1 MSDESMSMDL
11 TSTYG
16 QKPLL
21 QTEKKTAEALRT
33 EQKKEWKYSPIYEVP
48 EKAAMEEAVLKNFSP
63 LIDSTDQDTKI
74 SLTET
79 LGELYGSLD
88 VFQKRWEEIYAA
100 LSAIEEAA
108 RPEQRKLLLNW
119 SRELYGKTFFMWDFF
134 HDDKKKKLE
143 DDLTRDTERNAELVN
158 SYADRLKEF
167 GRLIKLYSESFV
179 YVTELLDREDVPAEE
194 SKRLTALLQKIAEAP
209 QAVGAEDMLTEEMER
224 MQNFVLE
231 LTGKETEA
239 PVEGDRETQVLT
251 LLSYIDQSRL
261 EEMKKLSSGH
271 IAAPVQKEKEPAPAE
286 LKVREEERR
295 SGADKAMQYLFRNP
309 KYKKRTLSL
318 RILKGQ
324 DLSPDSKE
332 KNRHDGKPVERAMD
346 RIDTIE
352 SLNRLIKEIFE
363 AIRME
368 PPLTFYAYKQSRLS
382 PDPDFP
388 LNEMQELYQS
398 YLKTFFMDIA
408 AKQGGKD
415 VLAVPQS
422 FQGKKY
428 KTWSSLAALLGKQC
442 LSYGVDA
449 ELAEM
454 TELMGEG
461 LYTEKE
467 EDFRQA
473 LSAAYETVGEKKEP
487 EETEK
492 TERFDRR
499 FQEVLSYDGND
510 WSVLFDVLKKN
521 SKFLGHLWEDTDE
534 EFSHFLG
541 KITPAIQAVCEEL
554 KQHIYVDQYLIE
566 REKEI
571 NKLIL
576 GGETKNVSTVLALT
590 ELDRAIEATKIHGKT
605 FQELLRR
612 ELSIKKKA
620 GPFDALYG
628 SLVMDMVTQ
637 MGTSVVLEPQRIR
650 EKKEILLENLKT
662 LMNAFYQG
670 SEGLGLSE
678 AEKNALFW
686 TMAQNDKERLLL
698 ASKED
703 YRRDILQ
710 NTKNKLDG
718 LLKEYRAAKEA
729 KGARKTEAP
738 KTDRAKEIK
747 MQKKA
752 GRELYNSLLDESQK
766 AFSLLTM
773 KEIDETSVDETIWE
787 EIREITAVSAWYTAD
802 PFLENLYRAMLK
814 RVTLSAVNNDLE
826 GVLQDKKRLYRLR
839 YFSLAADSVIEER
852 KELSETEQF
861 ALKKGLFEYFAADLL
876 RNTGFETDDPVE
888 GIRYFKKRLGI
899 VLAETEGRPEIVR
912 TFMDD
917 AGGYTG
923 VKAPMLETE
932 AAFKEYM
939 VRYIKAYQRDDTWK
953 TIRKR
958 IANYSTDE
966 VRLFTYILQNSGPTE
981 VLKTAL
987 DHLIVNPKEVYINLE
1002 DSATVMSYIRGES
1015 LSAELLGIHYEKA
1028 AEALGQE
1035 GALHRF
1041 LKATELTDEC
1051 IKTAALRR
1059 KKEVEARKDPEEVSF
1074 VIADMRRAFKTAE
1087 ECLGELWNEPELTD
1101 EDKLWRFYSV
1111 VRTYSDVLDRYQRFS
1126 EAGRISKKVQET
1138 TGTLYETYRMLQEFF
1153 SSEERDPRL
1162 ADRIYQRN
1170 FVRMMGI
1177 RRKDGRKALAMDE
1190 KRKDVNQIIFTHA
1203 VEKTELHRKSERR
1216 IEDQDEKDFAPDV
1229 VAAVKRIDRWIAEN
1243 ATRRHGDSDT
1253 GFSSEVLGRPLR
1265 ERLFVYFL
1273 IENGK
1278 EKMPSELDAEIAVSG
1293 YVPDVA
1299 VFSKRMKNN
1308 ILLRGLNLFREI
1320 DLVNDTGFLNAL
1332 AKYETTK
1339 IEGVLRL
1346 LDNQT
1351 LKLDQYLEKYVAGM
1365 KPYQDQTLP
1374 EEVKTRQ
1381 LCYIAFMKEE
1391 TALRALIRGKT
1402 EKELQKD
1409 PEVLNQAERLGHAL
1423 SRLLKANEAV
1433 QEKWAEYSEEV
1444 IKSIDQKAMPWDF
1457 DGEQEASAI
1466 KDSTVVDKL
1475 AGISNLAA
1483 FLSTASTVA
1492 APNLSAVGRI
1502 RNAAVLLEKLGLTLA
1517 KGATYF
1523 APLGAI
1529 VEGPVRTILKV
1540 TGKTMAGGAALA
1552 KIAISG
1558 GQRGMVSKAAPGAK
1572 EFAEK
1577 QEKEQEKQP
1586 EEEKDT
1592 KILLTDAVDSTIDI
1606 EKRTLNA
1613 EIIANVMRFLGSP
1626 LSVGAALLGAFMPEG
1641 HLSSI
1646 VSTASDFVSFGRM
1659 LYTFWARKD
1668 QREKTMDKFFDL
1680 DALCEKVYPTIKT
1693 MDAATAEKYGY
1704 YPNIPMPVFKTK
1716 IRERLRREILRQLKF
1731 SSMEGLFLDITQR
1744 YAAVLYRHIFFD
1756 EKGNQIL
1763 ADNEKAIAERRDLR
1777 RLFPNLEFTYPE
1789 KPGDMP
1795 GPCIEQMG
1803 WNLSRSIK

>member
-1 MSDESMSMDL
+1 
-11 TSTYG
+11 
-16 QKPLL
+16 
-21 QTEKKTAEALRT
+21 
-33 EQKKEWKYSPIYEVP
+33 
-48 EKAAMEEAVLKNFSP
+48 
-63 LIDSTDQDTKI
+63 
-74 SLTET
+74 
-79 LGELYGSLD
+79 
-88 VFQKRWEEIYAA
+88 
-100 LSAIEEAA
+100 AA
-108 RPEQRKLLLNW
+108 RPEQKKLLLNW

-143 DDLTRDTERNAELVN
+143 EGLTRDTERNAELVN

-179 YVTELLDREDVPAEE
+179 YVTMLLDREDVPAEE

-209 QAVGAEDMLTEEMER
+209 QAVGAEDMLTEEMKR
-224 MQNFVLE
+224 MQDFVLE
-231 LTGKETEA
+231 LTGKETES

-286 LKVREEERR
+286 PPEREEERR
-295 SGADKAMQYLFRNP
+295 AGAEKAMQYLFRNP
-309 KYKKRTLSL
+309 RYKRQTLRL

-324 DLSPDSKE
+324 DLSPDRKE

-346 RIDTIE
+346 RIETIE
-352 SLNRLIKEIFE
+352 SLNRLIRDIFE
-363 AIRME
+363 AVRME
-368 PPLTFYAYKQSRLS
+368 PPLTFYAYKKSRLS
-382 PDPDFP
+382 SDSDFP
-388 LNEMQELYQS
+388 LTEIQELYQS
-398 YLKTFFMDIA
+398 YLKTFFRDIA
-408 AKQGGKD
+408 ASQGGKD
-415 VLAVPQS
+415 ALAVPQS

-428 KTWSSLAALLGKQC
+428 KTWSSLAALLGKQS

-510 WSVLFDVLKKN
+510 WSVLFDILKKN

-571 NKLIL
+571 HKLVL

-590 ELDRAIEATKIHGKT
+590 ELDRAIEATKIRGKT
-605 FQELLRR
+605 FHELLRR
-612 ELSIKKKA
+612 ELSMKKKV
-620 GPFDALYG
+620 GPLDALYG
-628 SLVMDMVTQ
+628 SLVMDLVTRL
-637 MGTSVVLEPQRIR
+637 GTSVVLEPQRLK
-650 EKKEILLENLKT
+650 EKKETLLENLKT
-662 LMNAFYQG
+662 LMNAFDRA
-670 SEGLGLSE
+670 SDDFGLPGQERS
-678 AEKNALFW
+678 ALLW
-686 TMAQNDKERLLL
+686 TVVQNDKERLLL

-703 YRRDILQ
+703 YRSGIRES
-710 NTKNKLDG
+710 TKKELDR
-718 LLKEYRAAKEA
+718 LLKEYLPAKEA
-729 KGARKTEAP
+729 KKT
-738 KTDRAKEIK
+738 KTPEIERRKEIAA
-747 MQKKA
+747 QKKS
-752 GRELYNSLLDESQK
+752 GRELYNILLDESQK
-766 AFSLLTM
+766 TFSLLTI
-773 KEIDETSVDETIWE
+773 KEIDETLLDETIWE
-787 EIREITAVSAWYTAD
+787 EIREITALYARFTAD
-802 PFLENLYRAMLK
+802 PFLENLYRAILK

-826 GVLQDKKRLYRLR
+826 GVLQDKKRLYRLS
-839 YFSLAADSVIEER
+839 YFSLAADLVLQDR
-852 KELSETEQF
+852 KELSQTERF
-861 ALKKGLFEYFAADLL
+861 ALKKGLFEYFATDLL
-876 RNTGFETDDPVE
+876 RNTGFETDDLTE
-888 GIRYFKKRLGI
+888 GIRYYKKRLGT
-899 VLAETEGRPEIVR
+899 VLAETEEKPETVR
-912 TFMDD
+912 TLMDD

-932 AAFKEYM
+932 AAFKEY
-939 VRYIKAYQRDDTWK
+939 VVQYIKTYQKDEAWK

-958 IANYSTDE
+958 IRDYSTDE
-966 VRLFTYILQNSGPTE
+966 VRLFTYFLQNSGPTE

-987 DHLIVNPKEVYINLE
+987 DHLIVIPQEAYINLE
-1002 DSATVMSYIRGES
+1002 DSAAVLSFIRGES
-1015 LSAELLGIHYEKA
+1015 LSAELLGIRYEKVT
-1028 AEALGQE
+1028 EILKQE

-1041 LKATELTDEC
+1041 LKASELTDEC

-1059 KKEVEARKDPEEVSF
+1059 KKEVEAPKEPEDASV
-1074 VIADMRRAFKTAE
+1074 VVADMRRAYKTAE
-1087 ECLGELWNEPELTD
+1087 ECLGELWNETELTD

-1111 VRTYSDVLDRYQRFS
+1111 VRTYSDVLDRYQRFV

-1138 TGTLYETYRMLQEFF
+1138 TGTLYEAYRLLRECF
-1153 SSEERDPRL
+1153 SSEKRNPRL
-1162 ADRIYQRN
+1162 ADRIYKRN

-1190 KRKDVNQIIFTHA
+1190 KRKEVNQIIFTHA
-1203 VEKTELHRKSERR
+1203 VEKTELHRKPERR

-1299 VFSKRMKNN
+1299 VFSKGMKNN

-1402 EKELQKD
+1402 EKQLQKD

-1529 VEGPVRTILKV
+1529 VDGPVRTILKV

-1586 EEEKDT
+1586 EEERDT

-1668 QREKTMDKFFDL
+1668 QREKTMDQFFDT
-1680 DALCEKVYPTIKT
+1680 DALCEKVFPMIKT

-1704 YPNIPMPVFKTK
+1704 YPHIPTPLFKTRIK
-1716 IRERLRREILRQLKF
+1716 ERLRHEILRQMKF
-1731 SSMEGLFLDITQR
+1731 SSMEELFLDITQR

-1756 EKGNQIL
+1756 QAGNQIL
-1763 ADNEKAIAERRDLR
+1763 ANNEKAIAERRDLR
-1777 RLFPNLEFTYPE
+1777 RLFPNLRFTYPE
-1789 KPGDMP
+1789 KPGDPP